1 MVNRGEVWWVEHPEV
16 GRRPHLVLT
25 RQSAIPVLHAY
36 IAVAATRTIRG
47 IPTEVRLGS
56 SDGMPE
62 DCALSLDNI
71 AVVPHGYFTERIT
84 RLGPDRLSQ
93 VCSALATAT
102 GCP

>member
-1 MVNRGEVWWVEHPEV
+1 
-16 GRRPHLVLT
+16 
-25 RQSAIPVLHAY
+25 
-36 IAVAATRTIRG
+36 
-47 IPTEVRLGS
+47 
-56 SDGMPE
+56 MPE